1 MNATDVLNVKEAAR
15 QLLGVIEDSGAR
27 KSRVPEV
34 RRPIE
39 AFLQKLLACPEVVEE
54 LQRRA
59 GMVEGLCGPG
69 SRWNDAR
76 SSVIRKLKRSQ
87 IQGCGDL
94 AAQLDETPPTPRTLT
109 EIDSISAVLRKA
121 NDLCKTSRPAS
132 VLLDECASI
141 QRQGDGLHVDGCWL
155 LMQHLREMQGEPDD
169 CSTTM
174 TALTCSPIGRGNLA
188 LIKPAVAVLAEL
200 VDKSASPALKAKKAR
215 SGPLR
220 KPGRKG
226 PSGEDAM
233 AELAT
238 YEAWKKAKENG
249 ECRKDFARRENMKP
263 KEFDRLMERVSK
275 REARASCSST
285 FVRKSARIRAN
296 PDLQRLFPANLSD
309 K

>member
-15 QLLGVIEDSGAR
+15 QLLGVIEHSGAR

-39 AFLQKLLACPEVVEE
+39 AFLQKLLACPEVIEE
-54 LQRRA
+54 LRRRA
-59 GMVEGLCGPG
+59 GTVEGLCGPG
-69 SRWNDAR
+69 SRWSDAR
-76 SSVIRKLKRSQ
+76 STVIRELKSSQ
-87 IQGCGDL
+87 ILECGDL

-121 NDLCKTSRPAS
+121 NDLCNTSSPAS
-132 VLLDECASI
+132 ALLDECISI
-141 QRQGDGLHVDGCWL
+141 QRQADGLHVDGCWL
-155 LMQHLREMQGEPDD
+155 LVQHLREMQGEPDD

-188 LIKPAVAVLAEL
+188 LIKPAVAVLVEL
-200 VDKSASPALKAKKAR
+200 VDKSASPALKAKRAR

-226 PSGEDAM
+226 PS
-233 AELAT
+233 AEVATAEIAT

-249 ECRKDFARRENMKP
+249 ECRKEFARREGMKP
-263 KEFDRLMERVSK
+263 KDLDRLIERVSK
-275 REARASCSST
+275 REARDACSSSI
-285 FVRKSARIRAN
+285 VRKSMRTRAN
-296 PDLQRLFPANLSD
+296 ADFQRLGPANLSD
-309 K
+309 R